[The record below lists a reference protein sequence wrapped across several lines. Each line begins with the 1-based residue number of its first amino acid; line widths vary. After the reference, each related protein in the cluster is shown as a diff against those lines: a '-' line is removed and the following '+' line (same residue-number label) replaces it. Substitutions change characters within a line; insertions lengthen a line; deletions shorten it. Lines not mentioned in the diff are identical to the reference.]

1 MTECSIHS
9 WWQPFHEMTLLLMGG
24 KILLYITMNGW
35 QDSTLHYYEWV
46 VRFYFT
52 LLWMGGNILLYITN
66 NKQGQN
72 ILSQPPFFKNILFC
86 VFLILFSIE
95 YDKVFMY
102 SRSPLSVMFF
112 QSNLIAVKLIRRK
125 PCRLDLLYC
134 APALPFLCF
143 GLSSQRQDVLS
154 LLVMF

>member
-1 MTECSIHS
+1 M
-9 WWQPFHEMTLLLMGG
+9 
-24 KILLYITMNGW
+24 
-35 QDSTLHYYEWV
+35 
-46 VRFYFT
+46 
-52 LLWMGGNILLYITN
+52 
-66 NKQGQN
+66 
-72 ILSQPPFFKNILFC
+72 SQPPFFKNILFC

-143 GLSSQRQDVLS
+143 GLSSQHFMPIWGSAFCFCPVHPSVCSAICPSQKFVCATPPTYLNRIPLNYVCLFITVWRIITACRLDNFCRSYFPLTKNIS
-154 LLVMF
+154 LKK